1 MNNNN
6 RIRSISN
13 EIESDTAYVNNTIN
27 PDKDRTARGNNIEKN
42 RQLISSLTD
51 TNTDLFIQLQ
61 RL

>member
-13 EIESDTAYVNNTIN
+13 EIESDTAYVNNTSNPNRQERIDNIN
-27 PDKDRTARGNNIEKN
+27 RN

>member
-13 EIESDTAYVNNTIN
+13 EIESDTAYVNNTSNPNRQERIDNIN
-27 PDKDRTARGNNIEKN
+27 RN

-61 RL
+61 RLW